1 MADNLQI
8 ELYKEEERE
17 MDYSTHC
24 SSRSVSPHPGASC
37 SGLSEEPIFA
47 FIKLFQQTK
56 RGRNFDAQ

>member
-1 MADNLQI
+1 
-8 ELYKEEERE
+8 